1 MRGEGAGRPGL
12 NCCASYWP
20 ISLLKAEAFGRSKSR
35 SPVAALPL
43 CRRLTCAA
51 RARALCAPRKWV
63 RRKVESFMTPCSPV
77 HAGGFFFTYYFLC
90 NFRNVQ
96 GTHLGDRATDQS
108 FALSKG
114 CDGQTVDRK
123 TSAPLVMGLPGD
135 LSTTA
140 PVAGSSWHRHVR
152 MPLPEHR
159 FDLVNVPPF

>member
-1 MRGEGAGRPGL
+1 MVEKFNDGNFMAGLVGTFPASDRSAPHSQGREPARQIHCGFADGAEPRSRSYAPEEQGRTDRCVIRTMRGEGAGRPGL

-51 RARALCAPRKWV
+51 RARALCGPRKWV

-96 GTHLGDRATDQS
+96 
-108 FALSKG
+108 
-114 CDGQTVDRK
+114 
-123 TSAPLVMGLPGD
+123 
-135 LSTTA
+135 
-140 PVAGSSWHRHVR
+140 
-152 MPLPEHR
+152 
-159 FDLVNVPPF
+159 